1 MSAFLVSQARVRE
14 LRPGPL
20 PSRPTKSTGQ
30 NKPVI
35 YWMSRDQRASDNWA
49 LLHAASQALA
59 LETELIVVFCLHPE
73 FLGATIRQYA
83 FMLQGLAQ
91 VEQQLRQHN
100 IGFVLGLGDP
110 PPVLAELLQSTGA
123 ALLVTDFDPLRI
135 KQGWLQQVLAA
146 TTGPVHQ
153 VDAHNIVPCWEAS
166 AKQEYA
172 ARTIRPKIHRR
183 LEEFLT
189 DFPDLPRLPAVRDL
203 PLTDWNTARAGLR
216 AGPKAGPV
224 NWLAPG
230 EDAAHAMLR
239 GFVDQRLERY
249 DQRNDPNAQAL
260 SDLSP
265 YLHFGQL
272 APQRVALA
280 VLRSSAK
287 AASREAFLEELIVR
301 RELADNFCFYN
312 PAYDAVRG
320 FPDWAR
326 KSLDKHRSDKREH
339 VYDFPALEAAA
350 THDPLWNAAQ
360 TEMLITGKMHG
371 YMRMYWAKKILE
383 WSATPEDA
391 MTAAIQ
397 LNDTYLLDGRDPNGY
412 TGIAWS
418 IGGVHDRPWFERP
431 VFGQIRYMSATGC
444 ARKFNVPEYIRRMLG
459 VGQNIPAQ
467 GDP

>member
-1 MSAFLVSQARVRE
+1 MPIALHPARIRT

-20 PSRPTKSTGQ
+20 QHG
-30 NKPVI
+30 PVI
-35 YWMSRDQRASDNWA
+35 YWMSRDQRTRDNWA
-49 LLHAASQALA
+49 LLYAASRALA
-59 LETELIVVFCLHPE
+59 LETDLIAVFCLNPE
-73 FLGATIRQYA
+73 FLGATIRQYD
-83 FMLQGLAQ
+83 FMLQGLAR
-91 VEQQLRQHN
+91 VEQHLHRHN
-100 IGFVLGLGDP
+100 IGFVLRLGDP
-110 PPVLAELLQSTGA
+110 PTTMIDLLQSTDA

-135 KQGWLQQVLAA
+135 KQDWHRQVLAA
-146 TTGPVHQ
+146 TALPVHQ

-172 ARTIRPKIHRR
+172 ARSIRPKIHRR

-189 DFPDLPRLPAVRDL
+189 DFPDLPRLPALRDL
-203 PLTDWNTARAGLR
+203 PPTNWDAVRAGLR

-224 NWLAPG
+224 DWLTPG

-249 DQRNDPNAQAL
+249 DQRNDPNAQVL

-272 APQRVALA
+272 APQRAALA
-280 VLRSSAK
+280 VLRASAK

-312 PAYDAVRG
+312 PAYDAVQG

-339 VYDFPALEAAA
+339 VYALATLEAAA

-360 TEMLITGKMHG
+360 TEMLATGKMHG

-391 MTAAIQ
+391 MAAAIR

-431 VFGQIRYMSATGC
+431 VFGLIRYMNASGC
-444 ARKFNVPEYIRRMLG
+444 AKKFNVPEYVRRMLG
-459 VGQNIPAQ
+459 AG
-467 GDP
+467 